1 MTKVLILF
9 GTRFGS
15 TQEVCE
21 RVANILDDKGIQTL
35 TLNLE
40 DSTSRAAANLEEFDG
55 LIIASGIRA
64 GKMTKETR
72 NFIDANSDYLKAMNM
87 PLGFFVSS
95 GMATT
100 PEKIARFREEYIG
113 EYLDQYDIEPDIYD
127 VFGGVI
133 DLSTDSN
140 LGFFAKKMVK
150 EISEQ
155 DPKIKPNNKNDLRD
169 WEQIRGFAEEYAELF
184 GN

>member
-21 RVANILDDKGIQTL
+21 RIADILEDKGIQTL
-35 TLNLE
+35 MLNLE
-40 DSTSRAAANLEEFDG
+40 DSTSRDAANLEEFDG
-55 LIIASGIRA
+55 LMVASGIRA

-72 NFIDANSDYLKAMNM
+72 NFIEANSDYLKAMNM

-100 PEKIARFREEYIG
+100 PEKIAKFREEYI
-113 EYLDQYDIEPDIYD
+113 EDYLDQYNIEPDLYD

-133 DLSTDSN
+133 DLSADSN

-155 DPKIKPNNKNDLRD
+155 DPKIKPNQKNDLRD
-169 WEQIRGFAEEYAELF
+169 WEQIRAFAEKYAKLF
-184 GN
+184 Q